1 MCWVLQITRLQPSTD
16 TMRSIWLNSATA
28 SNLQLGY
35 VYKSKGLTSAVQCGV
50 PAAVSFVAKCNMVQ
64 HLQQCSAPP
73 SGFRPHRTQEA
84 KYLFVLDLRVILFF
98 LKLLDLILNSCKIFD
113 DTATTSVTVT
123 CHVSRVSVRL
133 SRVSPDPYHPLPI
146 PAWLPGLLPISS
158 NTRSRVEMC
167 HCVTRPQAASYTRL
181 WIGIF
186 II

>member
-1 MCWVLQITRLQPSTD
+1 MRRARGGVICCEMQHGATFATMQCTTRRLQTTQDAGGEIFICFGFDSSTF
-16 TMRSIWLNSATA
+16 L
-28 SNLQLGY
+28 LQNFM
-35 VYKSKGLTSAVQCGV
+35 T
-50 PAAVSFVAKCNMVQ
+50 
-64 HLQQCSAPP
+64 
-73 SGFRPHRTQEA
+73 
-84 KYLFVLDLRVILFF
+84 
-98 LKLLDLILNSCKIFD
+98 LDLILNGCKVFD

-158 NTRSRVEMC
+158 NTRRRVQTC

-186 II
+186 IV